1 MKNHN
6 KICLTYNNFD
16 KLLNLALQNCQTKPN
31 FQPNILIETST
42 PSCTF
47 LSNSLNTINIYDYS
61 KNNSSSSNQLYDTNN
76 CYVIPLSN
84 IFTSKYLIPFSDIK
98 TQLQNIPSSSLI
110 IILLGNLSMSTSPPD
125 QNLKINPSQFSVS
138 NLNITTI
145 NGYNTKVIPTTNIP
159 FDLYV
164 YNNDTGGIQTYKN
177 LVRKQNN
184 GYYYSSSFD
193 ESDKN
198 QNYVRISNNTFPE
211 ILVIGPE
218 LNYNCEHGRCLM
230 GGICHYNFQP
240 PDCQKCANNHT
251 YHFENPIPGSTI
263 CPKPGESGTCTVAP
277 PCSKCIGNW
286 TNKRCDECPAY
297 RFDNTNG
304 NCDTCMFG
312 WTSTPKPGE
321 ITPIPTCDYCPPNYD
336 NSDGTCSNCKAGFK
350 GDKCQFSDSIS
361 CSGNGTVD
369 ENGKCTCNPGYSGDN
384 CQTKKSLCTPKCT
397 DNTDKITINCGQDD
411 GCGGTC
417 PNTNYNSII
426 NIPLHNLRTAWNIYQ
441 NYKPVFQWT
450 NVQPWATVYPY
461 KNPNNPNDPG
471 IYFYKDHWMNQDMF
485 CIRYDDYYKNLQIY
499 SSSGIFYKYG
509 FDNFNITFD
518 KSSNTY
524 IMNQPGGAGIY
535 YLIPDFCSGFIS

>member
-1 MKNHN
+1 MNKNN

-47 LSNSLNTINIYDYS
+47 LSNSLNTITIYDYS

-84 IFTSKYLIPFSDIK
+84 IFTNKYLTPFSDIK

-125 QNLKINPSQFSVS
+125 QNQKIDPSQFSVS
-138 NLNITTI
+138 TLKITTI

-177 LVRKQNN
+177 LIRKQNK
-184 GYYYSSSFD
+184 GYYFQTSFD
-193 ESDKN
+193 ESDQN
-198 QNYVRISNNTFPE
+198 QNYIRISNSTFPE

-218 LNYNCEHGRCLM
+218 LNYNCKNGRCLM

-251 YHFENPIPGSTI
+251 YHFENPIPGTTI

-286 TNKRCDECPAY
+286 TNTRCDVCPVY

-336 NSDGTCSNCKAGFK
+336 NSDGTCSNCA
-350 GDKCQFSDSIS
+350 
-361 CSGNGTVD
+361 SGWSGPNCETKI
-369 ENGKCTCNPGYSGDN
+369 ETCT
-384 CQTKKSLCTPKCT
+384 QKCT
-397 DNTDKITINCGQDD
+397 DNTGQTIINCGQND

-426 NIPLHNLRTAWNIYQ
+426 NNPMIGKLTPWYIFYID
-441 NYKPVFQWT
+441 KPVFQKT
-450 NVQPWATVYPY
+450 LAQPWAIVYPY
-461 KNPNNPNDPG
+461 KDFTNLDDKT
-471 IYFYKDHWMNQDMF
+471 IYFYKDSYLNPDMF
-485 CIRYDDYYKNLQIY
+485 SIKYDDYYERPVFDLTL
-499 SSSGIFYKYG
+499 GIFKKYG
-509 FDNFNITFD
+509 FDKFNISFES
-518 KSSNTY
+518 SSNTY
-524 IMNQPGGAGIY
+524 IMTSPLGGGAY
-535 YLIPDFCSGFIS
+535 YLIPGFCAGQIS

>member
-47 LSNSLNTINIYDYS
+47 LSNSLNTITIYDYS

-76 CYVIPLSN
+76 CYVNPLSN
-84 IFTSKYLIPFSDIK
+84 IFTNKYLTPFSDIK

-125 QNLKINPSQFSVS
+125 QNQKIDPSQFSVS
-138 NLNITTI
+138 TLKITTI

-164 YNNDTGGIQTYKN
+164 YNNDTRGIQTYKN
-177 LVRKQNN
+177 LIRKQNK
-184 GYYYSSSFD
+184 GYYFQTSFD
-193 ESDKN
+193 ESDQN
-198 QNYVRISNNTFPE
+198 QNYIRISNSTFPE

-218 LNYNCEHGRCLM
+218 LNYNCKNGRCLM

-251 YHFENPIPGSTI
+251 YHFENPIPGTTI

-286 TNKRCDECPAY
+286 TNTRCDVCPVY
-297 RFDNTNG
+297 RFDNDNG

-336 NSDGTCSNCKAGFK
+336 NSDGTCSNCA
-350 GDKCQFSDSIS
+350 
-361 CSGNGTVD
+361 SGW
-369 ENGKCTCNPGYSGDN
+369 SGDN
-384 CQTKKSLCTPKCT
+384 CKTKIETCTPKCT
-397 DNTDKITINCGQDD
+397 DNTGQTIINCGQDD

-417 PNTNYNSII
+417 PNTKINVLNSLWKPNFYNLNYRVSKLNQV
-426 NIPLHNLRTAWNIYQ
+426 PLGITISAYAYNQDVIDGLSTFEAYYNYDDTNNTITLSGYTANQ
-441 NYKPVFQWT
+441 PVFNKVGLNIGDVWIFDKNT
-450 NVQPWATVYPY
+450 NSYI
-461 KNPNNPNDPG
+461 NNN
-471 IYFYKDHWMNQDMF
+471 N
-485 CIRYDDYYKNLQIY
+485 KNLTIKLA
-499 SSSGIFYKYG
+499 S
-509 FDNFNITFD
+509 
-518 KSSNTY
+518 
-524 IMNQPGGAGIY
+524 
-535 YLIPDFCSGFIS
+535 C

>member
-1 MKNHN
+1 MNKND

-16 KLLNLALQNCQTKPN
+16 KLLNLALQNCQIKPN
-31 FQPNILIETST
+31 LQPNIFLETIS

-47 LSNSLNTINIYDYS
+47 LSNALNTTNIYDYS
-61 KNNSSSSNQLYDTNN
+61 NNNISSSIQLYDTNN

-84 IFTSKYLIPFSDIK
+84 IFTNKYLTPFSDIK
-98 TQLQNIPSSSLI
+98 TQLQNIPPSSLI

-125 QNLKINPSQFSVS
+125 QNQKIDPSQFSIS

-164 YNNDTGGIQTYKN
+164 YNNDTSGIQTYKN
-177 LVRKQNN
+177 LIRKQNK

-198 QNYVRISNNTFPE
+198 QNYIRISTQTFPE

-218 LNYNCEHGRCLM
+218 LNYNCKNGRCLM

-251 YHFENPIPGSTI
+251 YHFENPIPGTTI
-263 CPKPGESGTCTVAP
+263 CPKSGESGTCKVAP

-286 TNKRCDECPAY
+286 TNIRCDECPAY

-304 NCDTCMFG
+304 NCDKCMFG
-312 WTSTPKPGE
+312 WTSTPNPGE

-336 NSDGTCSNCKAGFK
+336 NSDGTCSNCAIGW
-350 GDKCQFSDSIS
+350 
-361 CSGNGTVD
+361 T
-369 ENGKCTCNPGYSGDN
+369 GDN
-384 CQTKKSLCTPKCT
+384 CQTKIETCTPKCT
-397 DNTDKITINCGQDD
+397 DNTGQTIINCGQDD

-426 NIPLHNLRTAWNIYQ
+426 NIPLIIPGKKLTPWNIYYI
-441 NYKPVFQWT
+441 NKPVFQKT
-450 NVQPWATVYPY
+450 QDSPWSIVYPY
-461 KNPNNPNDPG
+461 KNPQDQN
-471 IYFYKDHWMNQDMF
+471 IYFYEDHFMSQDYF
-485 CIRYDDYYKNLQIY
+485 IIGYDDYYKSLKIFNT
-499 SSSGIFYKYG
+499 SGKFKG
-509 FDNFNITFD
+509 FENFNITFD
-518 KSSNTY
+518 ASSNTY
-524 IMNQPGGAGIY
+524 IMTQPLGGGAY
-535 YLIPDFCSGFIS
+535 YLIPGFCANPIS